1 MKTPRE
7 VIQDWVAAFNQ
18 RNAHAAVQLYHED
31 ATNFQVALGDPT
43 VGREAILD
51 DLLSFFHAF
60 PDNFTDVENLF
71 EEGEWA
77 ILEWFGGGTWRG
89 EFAGMSPNGRSFK
102 LRGCGFFY
110 ISDGRIRFQRAY
122 FDKATWFGQL
132 DIPLT

>member
-110 ISDGRIRFQRAY
+110 ITDGRIRFQRGY
-122 FDKATWFGQL
+122 FDQATWFGQL
-132 DIPLT
+132 GIPLT